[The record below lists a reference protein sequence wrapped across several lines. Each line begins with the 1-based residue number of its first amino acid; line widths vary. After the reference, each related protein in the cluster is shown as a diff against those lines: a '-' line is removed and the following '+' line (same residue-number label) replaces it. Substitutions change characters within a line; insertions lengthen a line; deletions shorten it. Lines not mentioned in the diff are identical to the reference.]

1 MTARNPILRALK
13 NKAAAVLLPL
23 FLCASVLHA
32 QQSIRLVESVPE
44 ETYVGS
50 QSIQNTADVWL
61 EMFRN
66 AKQSIDIETFYFADR
81 PGTLLN
87 DIITELKR
95 AAERGVRIR
104 IIVDSSFYAAN
115 EKGSDALEG
124 IDGIEIRKIPLR
136 NIAGGVMHAKY
147 FITDRQNIFLG
158 SQNMDWRALI
168 HIHEMGVAV
177 TDRKLAET
185 FTEIFETDWKLCEGN
200 MGGILNQR
208 LNLVV
213 NRENPVVLNDNVFG
227 TVELFPAVSPVEYS
241 PAGMNSEL
249 TELKELLR
257 KAGDSVNVQI
267 YSYSLK
273 GGQEGEFLQIDSV
286 LRETAARGVKIRI
299 ILPDWA
305 TRPGNIDAIKALSVV
320 PNIAVKIISYPLHSG
335 GFIPYARVD
344 HCKYFTVDSDV
355 SWVGTS
361 NWERS
366 YFFNSRNISLI
377 MKNNGINS
385 ELNKVFEISWNSPYA
400 EPVDV
405 NRIYEEVKRK

>member
-1 MTARNPILRALK
+1 M
-13 NKAAAVLLPL
+13 LPL
-23 FLCASVLHA
+23 FFMAAILPA

-44 ETYVGS
+44 ETSVGS
-50 QSIQNTADVWL
+50 ESIGKTADVWI

-66 AKQSIDIETFYFADR
+66 AGQSIDIETFYFADK

-87 DIITELKR
+87 DVIGELKL
-95 AAERGVRIR
+95 AAGRGVRIR

-124 IDGIEIRKIPLR
+124 IKGIEIRKIPMR
-136 NIAGGVMHAKY
+136 NISGGVMHAKF
-147 FITDRQNIFLG
+147 FITDRQNIFIG
-158 SQNMDWRALI
+158 SQNMDWRSLI

-177 TDRKLAET
+177 TDKRLAET
-185 FTEIFETDWKLCEGN
+185 ITEIFETDWKLCEGN
-200 MGGILNQR
+200 MGGILNMR
-208 LNLVV
+208 MNEYV
-213 NRENPVVLNDNVFG
+213 NRENPAVLNDKVFG
-227 TVELFPAVSPVEYS
+227 AVELYPAVSPVDYS
-241 PAGMNSEL
+241 PDGMNSEL
-249 TELKELLR
+249 AELKELLGN
-257 KAGDSVNVQI
+257 ASDSVNIQI

-273 GGQEGEFLQIDSV
+273 GGTDGQFLQIDSA

-305 TRPGNIDAIKALSVV
+305 ARPGSIDAIKALSVV
-320 PNIAVKIISYPLHSG
+320 PGITVKIISYPLHSG

-355 SWVGTS
+355 SWIGTS
-361 NWERS
+361 NWERN
-366 YFFNSRNISLI
+366 YFYNSRNISLI
-377 MKNNGINS
+377 IKNTGINN
-385 ELNKVFEISWNSPYA
+385 ELNKVFNVSWNSPYA

>member
-1 MTARNPILRALK
+1 
-13 NKAAAVLLPL
+13 
-23 FLCASVLHA
+23 
-32 QQSIRLVESVPE
+32 
-44 ETYVGS
+44 
-50 QSIQNTADVWL
+50 
-61 EMFRN
+61 MFRN
-66 AKQSIDIETFYFADR
+66 ATQSIDIETFYIADK

-87 DIITELKR
+87 DVIEELKR
-95 AAERGVRIR
+95 AAGRGVRIR
-104 IIVDSSFYAAN
+104 IIIDSSFYAAN

-124 IDGIEIRKIPLR
+124 IDGIEIRKIPMR
-136 NIAGGVMHAKY
+136 NMTGGVMHAKY

-200 MGGILNQR
+200 MGGILSQR
-208 LNLVV
+208 LNLAV

-227 TVELFPAVSPVEYS
+227 TVELFPAVSPVDYS
-241 PAGMNSEL
+241 PAGMSSEL
-249 TELKELLR
+249 TELKEFLR
-257 KAGDSVNVQI
+257 KAGDSINVQI

-273 GGQEGEFLQIDSV
+273 GGPEGEFLQIDSV

-344 HCKYFTVDSDV
+344 HCKYFTVDSDI

-366 YFFNSRNISLI
+366 YFYNSRNISLI
-377 MKNNGINS
+377 MKNTGINS

-405 NRIYEEVKRK
+405 NRTYEEVKRK